1 MEIIYDL
8 DTEARRLCDEL
19 GLNMIRAETVGTH
32 PAFISMIRELILE
45 RIEPGREK
53 RFLGALGP
61 AMDTCAVGCCTR

>member
-1 MEIIYDL
+1 
-8 DTEARRLCDEL
+8 
-19 GLNMIRAETVGTH
+19 MIRAETVGIH

-61 AMDTCAVGCCTR
+61 VMDTCAVGCCTR